1 MARTTPAI
9 WLLLLTIFSA
19 PAWAARGST
28 TTIEASGI
36 PSGFDELT
44 RRREVLVD
52 LYFGG
57 EMIGAAR
64 AVVHPGYLRFE
75 DPAKI
80 LSLVPNLNSSTEVSQ
95 VLAGDLPTN
104 AGLVCPEGTSSGCG
118 ELSPPVAGII
128 FDEYHFRVD
137 LFVNPRWLR
146 VVRPQPSLYL
156 PAPAAALSLTSSSGL
171 ALSGSSGEA
180 PVYNVQNR
188 TIIGFGRARFR
199 SDFSYSSTAGLV
211 ADTLVGE
218 IDTPGFRYSAGL
230 FWAPGID
237 LTGQRRILG
246 AGFGTQFDTRT
257 DREALQGTPLVLF
270 LSEPARVDILIDG
283 RLVTSSRY
291 DAGNNLLDTSTLPDG
306 SYLVDLRIHQAN
318 GQVRDERRF
327 FAKNPEIAPVGQPIY
342 FAYAGKFANTEPG
355 RPISL
360 SRDLFYEFGTARRL
374 NQRIAVDLS
383 VIGASDKPLIEAGV
397 WLITPL
403 GRLRAAALASP
414 RGDRGALLQ
423 VASAQSGG
431 LNLNLDLRRIW
442 SSDGKPLLPLPN
454 QVDNFDSVPL
464 DERQIGNG
472 SFTQASGSV
481 GYRFGT
487 AYLAVIGSLR
497 KDEGSPTDYS
507 VGPDLSWPF
516 VSRNGLQIALQANAQ
531 LTRSSKAA
539 YVGLRMLYNRGG
551 YSVSNSV
558 GARAIADKSGSN
570 PSESRAV
577 GETTAQLSYSD
588 EHGTDLSLA
597 GGLTR
602 EIDSTAAHA
611 DAQIY
616 SRLGNA
622 RAEFIQ
628 GIEGSHRTQYAL
640 TVQTGALVER
650 DDAILGGPDLTESA
664 LIVSVEGAPADS
676 RFEVIIN
683 DQTRAHLRAGERLP
697 IFLQPYHGYS
707 VRLRAIDARS
717 VWYDSAAR
725 TFTLYPGNVQH
736 VSWHVE
742 HLQTI
747 FGRAVHPNGDPVA
760 NAMISSRRGMGQS
773 NSEGY
778 FQIDTSAQDV
788 LLFEAAND
796 AGCKVKLPR
805 TDRRLDYAPVGRVV
819 CE

>member
-1 MARTTPAI
+1 VARTPPAV
-9 WLLLLTIFSA
+9 WLLLLTMFSA
-19 PAWAARGST
+19 PAWAGRGST
-28 TTIEASGI
+28 ATIAATGV

-52 LYFGG
+52 LFFGG
-57 EMIGAAR
+57 EIIGAAR
-64 AVVHPGYLRFE
+64 AIVKPGHLRFE
-75 DPAKI
+75 DPEKVLALI
-80 LSLVPNLNSSTEVSQ
+80 PNLKPSAEVSQ
-95 VLAGDLPTN
+95 VMAGDLPTN
-104 AGLVCPEGTSSGCG
+104 AGLVCPEGTSSACG
-118 ELSPPVAGII
+118 ELSPQVAGII
-128 FDEYHFRVD
+128 FDEDRFRVD
-137 LFVNPRWLR
+137 LFVNPTWLR
-146 VVRPQPSLYL
+146 VIRPQPSIYL
-156 PAPAAALSLTSSSGL
+156 PAPAAGLSLTSSSGL

-188 TIIGFGRARFR
+188 TIIGFGRGRFR
-199 SDFSYSSTAGLV
+199 SDLSYSSTAGLV

-218 IDTPGFRYSAGL
+218 IDTRGFRYSAGL

-237 LTGQRRILG
+237 LTGRRRILG

-257 DREALQGTPLVLF
+257 DRDALQGTPLVLF

-291 DAGNNLLDTSTLPDG
+291 EAGNNLLDTSTLPDG
-306 SYLVDLRIHQAN
+306 SYLVDVRIHQAN

-327 FAKNPEIAPVGQPIY
+327 FAKNPEIAPVGQPLY

-360 SRDLFYEFGTARRL
+360 SRDLFYELGTARRL
-374 NQRIAVDLS
+374 NRRIAVDLS
-383 VIGASDKPLIEAGV
+383 IIGASDKQLIEAGI

-403 GRLRAAALASP
+403 GRVRAAALASAE
-414 RGDRGALLQ
+414 GDRGALLQ
-423 VASAQSGG
+423 IASAQSGR

-442 SSDGKPLLPLPN
+442 SSDGKPLLPLPTE
-454 QVDNFDSVPL
+454 VDSFDSVPL
-464 DERQIGNG
+464 DEGQIGKG
-472 SFTQASGSV
+472 SFTQASASI

-531 LTRSSKAA
+531 LTRTSKAA
-539 YVGLRMLYNRGG
+539 YVGFRMLYNRGG

-558 GARAIADKSGSN
+558 GARAVADKSDSN
-570 PSESRAV
+570 PSQSRAV
-577 GETTAQLSYSD
+577 GETTAQFSYAD
-588 EHGTDLSLA
+588 QHGTDLSLV
-597 GGLTR
+597 GGVTR

-611 DAQIY
+611 EAQLN
-616 SRLGNA
+616 SRLGNV
-622 RAEFIQ
+622 RAELVQ

-640 TVQTGALVER
+640 TVQTGALIER
-650 DDAILGGPDLTESA
+650 HDAILGGPDLTESA
-664 LIVSVEGAPADS
+664 LVVSVDGAPADA

-683 DQTRAHLRAGERLP
+683 DQTRAHLSADERFP
-697 IFLQPYHGYS
+697 IFVQPYHRYS

-717 VWYDSAAR
+717 VWYDSATR
-725 TFTLYPGNVQH
+725 SFTLYPGNVQH

-747 FGRAVHPNGDPVA
+747 FGRAVRPNGEPVA
-760 NAMISSRRGMGQS
+760 NAMITSRRGLGQS

-778 FQIDTSAQDV
+778 FQIDTSAEDV
-788 LLFEAAND
+788 LVFEAAND
-796 AGCKVKLPR
+796 MGCKVKLPR